1 MSTFLG
7 IGRSSHGSRKRS
19 AGAKLKLFVRS
30 ALVLGAMS
38 LGSLLL
44 FAVAILTLFQFRGL
58 YLRLSTYIG
67 RATLAIW
74 GVRLEVTGSLPF
86 PKTQTV
92 FVSNHTSSIDMFV
105 LIALGMPGARFFL
118 SGFLRKVIPVGIIGY
133 VTGIFWTVPQDQ
145 PERRRQIFARA
156 ASILKRTGG
165 SVYLSPEG
173 RRITTGE
180 LGHFNKGA
188 FHLATD
194 IKAPIVPFYID
205 VPPSVDPGL
214 GIDINPGTV
223 TVEVLPTIDT
233 SEWTLERLDEQR
245 QYVFDRLEE
254 VHKRRRSGVEAP
266 PA

>member
-1 MSTFLG
+1 MA
-7 IGRSSHGSRKRS
+7 S
-19 AGAKLKLFVRS
+19 AKVF
-30 ALVLGAMS
+30 
-38 LGSLLL
+38 
-44 FAVAILTLFQFRGL
+44 
-58 YLRLSTYIG
+58 
-67 RATLAIW
+67 
-74 GVRLEVTGSLPF
+74 EPF
-86 PKTQTV
+86 
-92 FVSNHTSSIDMFV
+92 
-105 LIALGMPGARFFL
+105 
-118 SGFLRKVIPVGIIGY
+118 
-133 VTGIFWTVPQDQ
+133 
-145 PERRRQIFARA
+145 FARA
-156 ASILKRTGG
+156 ASILKRTGE

-180 LGHFNKGA
+180 LEHFNKGA